1 MFLFWL
7 LQFRRISSRAL
18 HRIMI
23 FSHLNPG
30 NENPSFYFTGKYFK
44 TWIVLKIIRG
54 SADKIFSIDTCK
66 WVWQRQ
72 ILPYC
77 RWRNSRDQ
85 KVRNKNIKEERRKDN
100 EPMALF
106 PSKRWQMFNTV
117 FTNSA
122 PCPPRALDSG
132 DWVQQVKSGP
142 LWPSHGPA
150 SRVLGPNTAAGL
162 HHPQTRPQD
171 SGGQEI
177 GHQDRAILLCS
188 PRLRLGRKEGVL
200 HFYYQL

>member
-1 MFLFWL
+1 MGTLEYFYWYINSLLTADLANPLPSKLYEQHLIIYTHIRLGEARAGHTSQDQDITTMFVFWL

-85 KVRNKNIKEERRKDN
+85 KVREQKYK
-100 EPMALF
+100 
-106 PSKRWQMFNTV
+106 
-117 FTNSA
+117 
-122 PCPPRALDSG
+122 
-132 DWVQQVKSGP
+132 
-142 LWPSHGPA
+142 
-150 SRVLGPNTAAGL
+150 
-162 HHPQTRPQD
+162 
-171 SGGQEI
+171 
-177 GHQDRAILLCS
+177 
-188 PRLRLGRKEGVL
+188 GRKKEG
-200 HFYYQL
+200 